1 MPAPISTISLV
12 VPRHSQEN
20 IVLAIGKGSGL
31 LEAWICNV
39 FGKKIHSAGVYD
51 AHDQVVHL
59 SHFVL

>member
-1 MPAPISTISLV
+1 M
-12 VPRHSQEN
+12 PRHSQEN
-20 IVLAIGKGSGL
+20 IVLAIGKGSGS

-51 AHDQVVHL
+51 AHDQVVYL